1 MRMILGVDVGGTK
14 IAAGLVSSTGKV
26 SRFVTRPTE
35 GDHDGKYVLATIRKM
50 IAGRV
55 DRSVTAIGVGI
66 AGQVDHERG
75 VLRSSPNL
83 PAGFKNL
90 ALAKLL
96 QRDFRLPVVIEN
108 DARCFALAEATYGA
122 GKKYNHVV
130 GITLGTGVGGG
141 MVKNRALVRGADN
154 TAGEI
159 GHTTVNLRGA
169 SCGCGQHGHLEA
181 HASVSGMA
189 RQYRTLTQR
198 TIDAHKIEALFRRGD
213 KHALRI
219 IKGGAHALAVGLT
232 NVLTCANPDCVV
244 LGGGLA
250 NFRAYINLAL
260 REIPKLVPFP
270 HLAKT
275 PIIFSKLGGHAG
287 IIGAALL
294 TKNHNLQ
301 APSTK

>member
-26 SRFVTRPTE
+26 SRFATRPTE
-35 GDHDGKYVLATIRKM
+35 SGRGGKYVLATIRKM
-50 IAGRV
+50 IAERV

-66 AGQVDHERG
+66 AGQIDHERG
-75 VLRSSPNL
+75 VLRTSPNL
-83 PAGFKNL
+83 PSGFKNL
-90 ALAKLL
+90 RLAELL
-96 QRDFRLPVVIEN
+96 HREFGLPVAIEN

-130 GITLGTGVGGG
+130 GMTLGTGVGGG
-141 MVKNRALVRGADN
+141 IVKDRVLVRGANN

-169 SCGCGQHGHLEA
+169 NCSCGQRGHLEA

-189 RQYRTLTQR
+189 RQYRALTQR
-198 TIDAHKIEALFRRGD
+198 TIDAHEIEALFRRAD

-219 IKGGAHALAVGLT
+219 VKEGAHALAVGLT
-232 NVLTCANPDCVV
+232 NVLVCANPDCVV

-250 NFRAYINLAL
+250 NFRQYINLAL
-260 REIPKLVPFP
+260 REVPRLVPFP

-275 PIIFSKLGGHAG
+275 PILFSSLGAHAG
-287 IIGAALL
+287 VIGAAIL
-294 TKNHNLQ
+294 TKN
-301 APSTK
+301 P